1 MPLSEEIALSYEHV
15 TKRFGS
21 ITALSDVSFEI
32 RRGEIFG
39 LISPDGSGKT
49 TLIRIAMGII
59 NPDEGECRLLGSTDR
74 KKARSHAGYVSQ
86 RFGLYP
92 DLTVIENALL
102 FGSLYGASHETTIAK
117 AEEILGRTGLLP
129 FKDRPAAKLSGG
141 MKQKLALATGLLHTP
156 KILFLDEPT
165 TGVDPVARRE
175 FWAMLYELN
184 ASEGLTIVVST
195 PYMDEAALCSRK
207 MFLSKG
213 RLLDIGTTE
222 ELVSRYPHRIFKLE
236 YADRRAKP
244 ALLACD
250 GVVDANMFG
259 SNYHIA
265 VSDAEAAQNSIK
277 RHFEAKGAAFPGMTE
292 LTPALED
299 LFVAFAGGDGEK

>member
-1 MPLSEEIALSYEHV
+1 MPLSEETVLSYEHV
-15 TKRFGS
+15 SKRFGS
-21 ITALSDVSFEI
+21 VTALSDVSLEI

-49 TLIRIAMGII
+49 TLIRMAMGII

-74 KKARSHAGYVSQ
+74 KEVRKHAGYIPQ

-102 FGSLYGASHETTIAK
+102 FGSLYGTPQEETLAK
-117 AEEILGRTGLLP
+117 SEEILTRTGLWP
-129 FKDRPAAKLSGG
+129 FKDRYAAKLSGG

-156 KILFLDEPT
+156 QVLFLDEPT

-184 ASEGLTIVVST
+184 ASDALTIIVST
-195 PYMDEAALCSRK
+195 PYMDEAELCTRK
-207 MFLSKG
+207 AFFSKG
-213 RLLDIGTTE
+213 RLLAAGTTE
-222 ELVSRYPHRIFKLE
+222 ELLAQYPYKVFNLE
-236 YADRRAKP
+236 YNQIRTKP
-244 ALLACD
+244 RLLACD

-259 SNYHIA
+259 SSYHIA
-265 VSDAEAAQNSIK
+265 VSDADAASVSIEK
-277 RHFEAKGAAFPGMTE
+277 LFAERGRDYPGMTE
-292 LTPALED
+292 IEPALED
-299 LFVAFAGGDGEK
+299 LFVALSGNGAN